1 MCNSPNSVIFPWTHL
16 YHPAYISAPLPL
28 RLQRSS
34 LPLTLTF
41 SPPLAP
47 VPTPLPL
54 APTCL
59 LRIAYTSLDP
69 CTAMTVPVTLALD
82 LLLLTAPSVFGKR
95 CNVLRA
101 AHGVIKRL
109 GAPNLPNTHYLP
121 RLFMHTQPTLNVLP
135 HHGRHSTLLPHAS
148 RLLSPDPALHP
159 RVALPPSP
167 VVSLCPLYPCPCS
180 MPTSSNTILSMILTP
195 YADLDVL
202 NSPPY
207 SDDNQPEP
215 EFSVPESIHSLH
227 LPLLRAPSSLTRPEA
242 RLSLNSTFPIAPFHL
257 HTSPSTPSISFPW
270 PPIPCHQHGSHFAS
284 EPIPVAHTSATPALS
299 LPLLIV
305 AASPCDIWI

>member
-1 MCNSPNSVIFPWTHL
+1 MANVILVKITPLINLRCPALHLLYDSEVTHSDSKLAGYRFLHAILSLADTTIKQSLFAIPLSPHLKTSFNLQLTSISSNRTAPARIAPIRIANSHSTTFKLLPTPITPSMCNSPNSVIFPWTHL

-41 SPPLAP
+41 SPPPAP

-180 MPTSSNTILSMILTP
+180 MPTSSNTILSMILTRMP
-195 YADLDVL
+195 TLM
-202 NSPPY
+202 
-207 SDDNQPEP
+207 
-215 EFSVPESIHSLH
+215 F
-227 LPLLRAPSSLTRPEA
+227 
-242 RLSLNSTFPIAPFHL
+242 
-257 HTSPSTPSISFPW
+257 
-270 PPIPCHQHGSHFAS
+270 
-284 EPIPVAHTSATPALS
+284 
-299 LPLLIV
+299 
-305 AASPCDIWI
+305 